1 MALHAYPENPG
12 AWQTFVLR
20 QDVKDLPVDQQRKKY
35 LTEQLQYEDFISQQ
49 RYLQEMSRMQL
60 NNQLRNAG
68 GFATNPI
75 ISAEFNQLQAPLETL
90 SGDTTQIQILFKEP
104 ITVDSSGGVPYIDV
118 TNDQLGGGTA
128 PTVRYTYYES
138 SGNTN
143 MRFQHTHPAN
153 AGGIAAAKLAA
164 DAPLG
169 SSISSTTLSGASGG
183 IQTGVTFTYAQGTG
197 VSGGGNNIVCDVIVS
212 GGGTTLDEV
221 TINGT
226 LPTGLYYPG
235 NTFTATAAAIG
246 AGGTG
251 NVVITLQDG
260 NLIGDTLSLVGT
272 NIVMNG
278 ATVYSQANG
287 PDYPLDPTFES
298 TSTLASS
305 AV

>member
-12 AWQTFVLR
+12 AWQTYVLR
-20 QDVKDLPVDQQRKKY
+20 QDVKDLPVEEQRKKY

-49 RYLQEMSRMQL
+49 RYLQEMSRIQL

-68 GFATNPI
+68 GFSTNPI

-118 TNDQLGGGTA
+118 ANDQLGGGTVS
-128 PTVRYTYYES
+128 TVRYTYYES
-138 SGNTN
+138 SGNKN
-143 MRFQHTHPAN
+143 MRFEHTHPAN
-153 AGGIAAAKLAA
+153 AGGIAAATIAVGA
-164 DAPLG
+164 DLVA
-169 SSISSTTLSGASGG
+169 SSTSTLSGASGG
-183 IQTGVTFTYAQGTG
+183 PQTDVPFAYQVGTG
-197 VSGGGNNIVCDVIVS
+197 VSDEGQNITADVIVA
-212 GGGTTLDEV
+212 GGGTALSSITFKTSESAA
-221 TINGT
+221 
-226 LPTGLYYPG
+226 LYYPG
-235 NTFTATAAAIG
+235 NLLVVDAADIG

-251 NVVITLQDG
+251 TVTVTLTANDLQ
-260 NLIGDTLSLVGT
+260 GDTLSLVGT

>member
-1 MALHAYPENPG
+1 MALYAYPENPG
-12 AWQTFVLR
+12 NWQTFVLR

-49 RYLQEMSRMQL
+49 RYLQEMSRIQL

-75 ISAEFNQLQAPLETL
+75 ISAEFNQLQAPLETI

-104 ITVDSSGGVPYIDV
+104 ITVDSSGGTPYIDV
-118 TNDQLGGGTA
+118 INDQLGGGTA
-128 PTVRYTYYES
+128 STVRYTYYES

-143 MRFQHTHPAN
+143 MRFEHDHPAN
-153 AGGIAAAKLAA
+153 AGGIAAAKLSATA
-164 DAPLG
+164 SLE
-169 SSISSTTLSGASGG
+169 SSISSTTLSGATGG
-183 IQTGVTFTYAQGTG
+183 VQTGVTFTYAQGSG
-197 VSGGGNNIVCDVIVS
+197 VSGGGANIICDVIVS
-212 GGGTTLDEV
+212 GGGTTLDEI

-226 LPTGLYYPG
+226 VPTGLYYPG
-235 NTFTATAAAIG
+235 NTFTANAAAIG

-251 NVVITLQDG
+251 NVVITLAAGD
-260 NLIGDTLSLVGT
+260 LIGDTLTLVGT
-272 NIVMNG
+272 NIEMNG
-278 ATVYSQANG
+278 AIVYSQANG

-305 AV
+305 AI

>member
-1 MALHAYPENPG
+1 MALYAYPENPG
-12 AWQTFVLR
+12 NWQTFVLR

-49 RYLQEMSRMQL
+49 RYLQEMSRIQL

-75 ISAEFNQLQAPLETL
+75 ISAEFNQNFAPINTITGET
-90 SGDTTQIQILFKEP
+90 SQIQILFKEP
-104 ITVDSSGGVPYIDV
+104 ITVDSSGGAPYIDAI
-118 TNDQLGGGTA
+118 NDQLGGGTA
-128 PTVRYTYYES
+128 STVRFTYYES

-143 MRFQHTHPAN
+143 MRFQHVHPAN
-153 AGGIAAAKLAA
+153 AGGIAAATIAA
-164 DAPLG
+164 GADLVA
-169 SSISSTTLSGASGG
+169 SSTSTLSGASGG
-183 IQTGVTFTYAQGTG
+183 PQTDVPFAYQVGTG
-197 VSGGGNNIVCDVIVS
+197 ISDEGQNITADVIVA
-212 GGGTTLDEV
+212 GGGTALSSITFKTSESAA
-221 TINGT
+221 
-226 LPTGLYYPG
+226 LYYPG
-235 NTFTATAAAIG
+235 NQLVVDAADIG

-251 NVVITLQDG
+251 TVTVTLTANDLQ
-260 NLIGDTLSLVGT
+260 GDTLSLVGT

-305 AV
+305 AI

>member
-1 MALHAYPENPG
+1 MALYAYPENPG
-12 AWQTFVLR
+12 NWQTFVLR

-49 RYLQEMSRMQL
+49 RYLQEMSRIQL

-118 TNDQLGGGTA
+118 ANDQLGGGTA
-128 PTVRYTYYES
+128 STVRYTYYES

-143 MRFQHTHPAN
+143 MRFEHDH
-153 AGGIAAAKLAA
+153 
-164 DAPLG
+164 
-169 SSISSTTLSGASGG
+169 SGG
-183 IQTGVTFTYAQGTG
+183 PQTDVPFAYQVGTG
-197 VSGGGNNIVCDVIVS
+197 ISDEGQNITADVIVA
-212 GGGTTLDEV
+212 GGGTALSSITFKTSESAA
-221 TINGT
+221 
-226 LPTGLYYPG
+226 LYYPG
-235 NTFTATAAAIG
+235 NQLVVDAADIG

-251 NVVITLQDG
+251 TVTVTLTANDLQ
-260 NLIGDTLSLVGT
+260 GDTLTLVGT
-272 NIVMNG
+272 NIELNG
-278 ATVYSQANG
+278 ALVYSQANG

-305 AV
+305 AI